1 MKFYIVGRECTRAVD
16 EEKIGYVM
24 MVVVVV
30 VVMVLM
36 LEIECLKWVLG
47 VGKANRLEVGKQ
59 TSRQAASGAEQT
71 RRQEDNNDGMD

>member
-30 VVMVLM
+30 VVVIVLM
-36 LEIECLKWVLG
+36 LEIECLKWALG

-59 TSRQAASGAEQT
+59 ASRQA
-71 RRQEDNNDGMD
+71 RQGRL

>member
-1 MKFYIVGRECTRAVD
+1 MKFYIVGRECTRAVG

-59 TSRQAASGAEQT
+59 TSRQAGKAGCEASVSLSY
-71 RRQEDNNDGMD
+71 